1 MFFSPVRPS
10 VLTKPVF
17 TTTENED
24 LFETLSTMDKFEKSD
39 LELYENADV
48 TTVMCV
54 CSTVCLPFL
63 RIREWFVWTAKTT
76 QRQRQRS
83 VDGKHLLPYRS
94 KNGQIYPD

>member
-10 VLTKPVF
+10 VLAKPVF

-24 LFETLSTMDKFEKSD
+24 LFKTVSTIDKFEKSD

-63 RIREWFVWTAKTT
+63 RIRE
-76 QRQRQRS
+76 
-83 VDGKHLLPYRS
+83 
-94 KNGQIYPD
+94 